1 MKHRG
6 QGCMYI
12 YCYINTL
19 YILVIVEVLKAGLD
33 EAQGAGVHVHI
44 LLHQYS
50 LYTCYCGGTKGRV
63 RGSTGGRGTCT
74 DIATSILSIYLL
86 LWRY

>member
-1 MKHRG
+1 MWY
-6 QGCMYI
+6 MYR

-19 YILVIVEVLKAGLD
+19 YILVIVEVLNAGLE
-33 EAQGAGVHVHI
+33 EAQGAGVHVHVHI

-63 RGSTGGRGTCT
+63 R
-74 DIATSILSIYLL
+74 
-86 LWRY
+86 

>member
-1 MKHRG
+1 
-6 QGCMYI
+6 MYR

-19 YILVIVEVLKAGLD
+19 YILVIVEVLKAGLE
-33 EAQGAGVHVHI
+33 EAQGAGVHVQI

-50 LYTCYCGGTKGRV
+50 LNTCYCRGTKGRV
-63 RGSTGGRGTCT
+63 KGSTGVVHVQ
-74 DIATSILSIYLL
+74 ILLHQYSIYLL

>member
-1 MKHRG
+1 
-6 QGCMYI
+6 MYR
-12 YCYINTL
+12 YCFIDTL

-44 LLHQYS
+44 SLHQYS

-63 RGSTGGRGTCT
+63 R
-74 DIATSILSIYLL
+74 
-86 LWRY
+86 